1 MDIEFD
7 PAKSERN
14 RRERG
19 FGFEDADG
27 FDFTTALIWVDSR
40 RAYPETRYAA
50 LGFVQGRLHALVFME
65 TKAGIS
71 CDQLPEGQCKG
82 DQTSCPPPME
92 PPGPTPTIRS
102 GPRPWP
108 PPP

>member
-40 RAYPETRYAA
+40 NAYPETRYAA

-65 TKAGIS
+65 TRAGIRVIS
-71 CDQLPEGQCKG
+71 FREA
-82 DQTSCPPPME
+82 SARE
-92 PPGPTPTIRS
+92 IRLHA
-102 GPRPWP
+102 RHR
-108 PPP
+108 